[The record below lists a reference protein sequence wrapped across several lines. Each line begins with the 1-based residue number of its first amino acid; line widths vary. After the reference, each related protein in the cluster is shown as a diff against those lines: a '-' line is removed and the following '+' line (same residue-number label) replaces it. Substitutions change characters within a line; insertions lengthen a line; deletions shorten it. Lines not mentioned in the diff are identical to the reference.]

1 MYTVIFLDQFQPKY
15 SVWNVVDCMS
25 IRVDIFIETYR
36 GSHWFDDHVLSLS
49 FSLSDIDD
57 LPKKKIHLIV
67 NSLEYLQMYHPN
79 MHACRLLLV
88 ISTDHTVATAN
99 YPTGDVQHV
108 YVLPISHPIAK
119 RLNPIATQQS
129 ESQFVPHFAYWRNA
143 WQNARLHSNCD
154 VLEFKWE
161 NPIFHCRRHIH
172 SLTIINCVSPFWYT
186 SIQSTPP
193 MIAS

>member
-1 MYTVIFLDQFQPKY
+1 MYTVIFLDQLQPKY

-57 LPKKKIHLIV
+57 FPKMQIHLIL
-67 NSLEYLQMYHPN
+67 NSIEYLQMYHPN

-108 YVLPISHPIAK
+108 YVLPISHPIAWI
-119 RLNPIATQQS
+119 RLRHSKANRNLCHISLIGAMRDRTHGSILIAMC
-129 ESQFVPHFAYWRNA
+129 WN
-143 WQNARLHSNCD
+143 SNEKIPFSI
-154 VLEFKWE
+154 VVG
-161 NPIFHCRRHIH
+161 IFILLR
-172 SLTIINCVSPFWYT
+172 
-186 SIQSTPP
+186 
-193 MIAS
+193 